1 MYLIAFFMIGI
12 GGIFLKKVFVFES
25 KSHFIMELPNYKIP
39 SIKHAMN
46 QMFRQAKSF
55 IIKAS
60 TIILVMNTIVWFMQA
75 YSFDLSPAIDQNSSI
90 IAYIGS
96 LFIPIII
103 PLGFGIWQLAAA
115 SITGFIAKENV
126 VATVAVLLATTS
138 EEALFQSGGTLT
150 QFLNPVTAYAFL
162 VFNLFTPPCFA
173 AIGALDSE
181 LSSKNWL
188 FRALSFQ
195 LLSGYTLALLSYQ
208 IGSIVFYG
216 QVGEGFTYA
225 IIYLLF
231 LISLILYLLYKAYN
245 KRKILN

>member
-39 SIKHAMN
+39 SVKHAMN
-46 QMFRQAKSF
+46 QMFRQAKAF

-60 TIILVMNTIVWFMQA
+60 TIILVMNTLVWFMQA
-75 YSFDLSPAIDQNSSI
+75 YSFNLSPAIDQNSSI
-90 IAYIGS
+90 IAYVGS
-96 LFIPIII
+96 LFVPILI
-103 PLGFGIWQLAAA
+103 PLGFGIWLFAAA

-138 EEALFQSGGTLT
+138 EEALGGILT

-173 AIGALDSE
+173 AIGALNSE
-181 LSSKNWL
+181 LSSKKWL

-216 QVGEGFTYA
+216 QVGQGFKYA

-231 LISLILYLLYKAYN
+231 LASLILYLLYKANY
-245 KRKILN
+245 KRKSLN